1 MTISYDDDQRVPN
14 LNTLESGAL
23 MTPTYSISVAVD
35 SDSDS
40 ISSQLSNDSADS
52 VNVEIASRMR
62 RVRPSVE
69 SSRRGR
75 TSRLRIGAPPTTTI
89 SSGVFRVNNTR
100 AAISAMRRIA
110 ARIVR
115 KAARNGHK
123 RMSEDGV
130 LRRLMKRDIERRDR
144 YISEL
149 REGNRLLELQ
159 MRETEAEVER
169 LFQTFVGRLVDPYV
183 YNDDELE

>member
-110 ARIVR
+110 
-115 KAARNGHK
+115 GC
-123 RMSEDGV
+123 
-130 LRRLMKRDIERRDR
+130 
-144 YISEL
+144 
-149 REGNRLLELQ
+149 
-159 MRETEAEVER
+159 
-169 LFQTFVGRLVDPYV
+169 
-183 YNDDELE
+183 